1 MLQSIRLWER
11 EKFKDD
17 DTLQRKRARAY
28 LSLYFIQGFS
38 HGLQRDTKRGF
49 LFFNEFH
56 LSDFTAKGKYSHRG
70 KVHMERFYPSQANL
84 VWYNVRIPY
93 TRDEPIFDIDLGT
106 GMEDELL
113 FPGHRP
119 EVTGRAVAPRPPPR
133 DGRARSPSAP
143 PTNDLGHTQQRM
155 RFRGEAAN
163 FPQRK
168 TKYDGASRGDTRR
181 ALYLVFR
188 SGS

>member
-17 DTLQRKRARAY
+17 DTLQRKRTRAC

-49 LFFNEFH
+49 LFFSGFH
-56 LSDFTAKGKYSHRG
+56 LSDFTTKGKYSHRG
-70 KVHMERFYPSQANL
+70 KVHMERFYPPQTNS

-93 TRDEPIFDIDLGT
+93 TRDELIFDIDRETGT
-106 GMEDELL
+106 EVVYS

-119 EVTGRAVAPRPPPR
+119 EVTGRVVAPRPPPR
-133 DGRARSPSAP
+133 NGRARLPSAP
-143 PTNDLGHTQQRM
+143 PPATSGTRNSVLGFVVKPLTFHNEKPSTMVR
-155 RFRGEAAN
+155 RVV
-163 FPQRK
+163 
-168 TKYDGASRGDTRR
+168 STRR
-181 ALYLVFR
+181 ALFLVFR